1 MSDRLRRHDPLSIS
15 LAREGGPMGDATA
28 WVDQG
33 RRARREGRPDDARRA
48 YAEAIAACT
57 GPAHR
62 RLLLDALKGL
72 AQIERDLGRPAAA
85 LPFYE
90 EAVAVA
96 RQTDDAQALA
106 HTMRHLGDVHRE
118 TGRDD
123 LAVPWYREALSLY
136 RSHPET
142 APLELANAIRPLA
155 IVEERAGRPDEAR
168 RLWHEARDLYA
179 AAGVES
185 GYDECATRM
194 EALAL
199 PTGEEPVP

>member
-1 MSDRLRRHDPLSIS
+1 
-15 LAREGGPMGDATA
+15 MGDPTA
-28 WVDQG
+28 WIDQG
-33 RRARREGRPDDARRA
+33 RRARREGRSDEGRRA
-48 YAEAIAACT
+48 YAEAIAACS

-72 AQIERDLGRPAAA
+72 AQIERDVDRPAAA
-85 LPFYE
+85 LPLYE
-90 EAVAVA
+90 EAVVVA
-96 RQTDDAQALA
+96 RQIDDALALA
-106 HTMRHLGDVHRE
+106 HTLRHLGDVHRE

-123 LAVPWYREALSLY
+123 LAEPCYREALALY

-155 IVEERAGRPDEAR
+155 IVEERAGRSDEAR
-168 RLWHEARDLYA
+168 RLWHDARDLYA

-185 GYDECATRM
+185 GYAECAGRM

-199 PTGEEPVP
+199 SSGDEPVR